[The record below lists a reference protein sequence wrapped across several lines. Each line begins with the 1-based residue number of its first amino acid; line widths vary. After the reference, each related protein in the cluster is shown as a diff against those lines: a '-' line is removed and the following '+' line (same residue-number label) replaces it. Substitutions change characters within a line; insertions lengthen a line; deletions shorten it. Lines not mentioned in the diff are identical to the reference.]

1 MSGRSPTGLNLLL
14 SLFARACGAA
24 KVPLA
29 LREGCLLPLVLDG
42 AKPVPA
48 GGITCDASSLSI
60 PAPLPLALERKG
72 EDSNGIQTPAPYTG
86 RVRILV
92 IEDDEVIAER
102 LQHALT
108 KEGYAVDT
116 VPDGERG
123 LALAQIRPYSLIL
136 LDLMLPGR
144 DGVSV
149 CEALR
154 RGRHNV
160 PILMLTARGQVEDK
174 VKGLDAGAD
183 DYLPKPFEF
192 KELLARIRA
201 LLRRDKTQKGATIVV
216 DDLEIDPT
224 AKIVRRAG
232 KDLHLTPRE
241 FTLLE
246 ALARNQGR
254 VLTRDVIIE
263 EIWADD
269 RSLSN
274 TVNFHVTSLRKKID
288 EGREQSLI
296 ETVHGF
302 GYRLRGSD

>member
-1 MSGRSPTGLNLLL
+1 M
-14 SLFARACGAA
+14 
-24 KVPLA
+24 
-29 LREGCLLPLVLDG
+29 
-42 AKPVPA
+42 
-48 GGITCDASSLSI
+48 
-60 PAPLPLALERKG
+60 
-72 EDSNGIQTPAPYTG
+72 
-86 RVRILV
+86 RILV

-102 LQHALT
+102 LHHALT

-136 LDLMLPGR
+136 LDVMLPGR

-174 VKGLDAGAD
+174 VRGLDAGAD

-201 LLRRDKTQKGATIVV
+201 LLRRDKTQKSAVLVV
-216 DDLEIDPT
+216 DDLEIDAA
-224 AKIVRRAG
+224 AKVVRRAG
-232 KDLHLTPRE
+232 RDLHLTPRE
-241 FTLLE
+241 FSLLE

-263 EIWADD
+263 QVWADD

-288 EGREQSLI
+288 EGREKSLI

>member
-1 MSGRSPTGLNLLL
+1 
-14 SLFARACGAA
+14 
-24 KVPLA
+24 
-29 LREGCLLPLVLDG
+29 
-42 AKPVPA
+42 
-48 GGITCDASSLSI
+48 
-60 PAPLPLALERKG
+60 
-72 EDSNGIQTPAPYTG
+72 
-86 RVRILV
+86 VRILV

-102 LQHALT
+102 LHHALT

-136 LDLMLPGR
+136 LDVMLPGR

-174 VKGLDAGAD
+174 VRGLDAGAD

-201 LLRRDKTQKGATIVV
+201 LLRRDKTQKSAVLVV
-216 DDLEIDPT
+216 DDLEIDAA
-224 AKIVRRAG
+224 AKVVRRAG
-232 KDLHLTPRE
+232 RDLHLTPRE
-241 FTLLE
+241 FSLLE

-263 EIWADD
+263 QVWADD

-288 EGREQSLI
+288 EGREKSLI

>member
-1 MSGRSPTGLNLLL
+1 M
-14 SLFARACGAA
+14 
-24 KVPLA
+24 
-29 LREGCLLPLVLDG
+29 
-42 AKPVPA
+42 
-48 GGITCDASSLSI
+48 
-60 PAPLPLALERKG
+60 
-72 EDSNGIQTPAPYTG
+72 
-86 RVRILV
+86 RILV